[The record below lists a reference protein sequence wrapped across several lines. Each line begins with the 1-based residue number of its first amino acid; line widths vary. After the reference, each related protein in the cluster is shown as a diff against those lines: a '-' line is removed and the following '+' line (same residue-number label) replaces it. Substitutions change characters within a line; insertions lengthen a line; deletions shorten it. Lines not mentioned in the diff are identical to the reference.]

1 MNELKNQKE
10 LTAQTI
16 VELKEE
22 NSKLEGKN
30 ATINQDL
37 QSRTN
42 EMNREI
48 RRKERAEREV
58 KQLKGDLEVKNK
70 EIEKLNNDQ
79 VDIQGSVGKLEQS
92 LNEQRLTND
101 GLNKQLESLNQSL
114 VDLQKQIESQ
124 TVSIQQLEQE
134 VAHKTGKGLFIN
146 YITQ

>member
-70 EIEKLNNDQ
+70 EIEKLNNDKL
-79 VDIQGSVGKLEQS
+79 DIQGSVGKLEQS

-134 VAHKTGKGLFIN
+134 VTHKTGKGLFIN
-146 YITQ
+146 CITK